1 MTDQNEAQ
9 KIIDAMQDVFNIAS
23 SGFDK
28 FYKEAKENSSGYSSK
43 AASSGTSSKAASS
56 GTYSKAA
63 SSGTYSKAASSGN
76 YSTAASSGYSST
88 AASSGNYSKA
98 ASSGDSSTAASSGT
112 YSKAA
117 SSGDASTAASSGYSS
132 TAASSGTYSN
142 AASSGDSSKA
152 ASSGD
157 SSKAAASG
165 ENVCA
170 FACGRNVCAKAS
182 LGGGIALSE
191 YDDKNKLVA
200 VAASII
206 DGKKLLADEWYKLE
220 GGKFV
225 HVDWSDG
232 IFSRV
237 KSIKKIGNATVKT
250 IIIDGQN
257 KKSYIY
263 ISGGKSAHGETIEK
277 AKADLRYKIADRDT
291 SRFKG
296 WKLTDE
302 KPLDEIIEAYRVI
315 TGACEEGTRT
325 FVERQEKL
333 PQKLTIAD
341 VINRTKGAFG
351 NEQFAAFFKEAS

>member
-28 FYKEAKENSSGYSSK
+28 FYKEAKENSSG
-43 AASSGTSSKAASS
+43 
-56 GTYSKAA
+56 
-63 SSGTYSKAASSGN
+63 TYSKAASSGN
-76 YSTAASSGYSST
+76 
-88 AASSGNYSKA
+88 
-98 ASSGDSSTAASSGT
+98 SSTAASSGT

-117 SSGDASTAASSGYSS
+117 SSGDSSKAASSGNSS
-132 TAASSGTYSN
+132 TAASSGN
-142 AASSGDSSKA
+142 SSKA

-157 SSKAAASG
+157 SSKAEASG

-191 YDDKNKLVA
+191 YDDHGKLLS

-225 HVDWSDG
+225 HVDWSDN

-237 KSIKKIGNATVKT
+237 KSIKKIGNATIKT
-250 IIIDGQN
+250 VIIDGQE

-263 ISGGKSAHGETIEK
+263 ISGGKSAHGETIDK
-277 AKADLRYKIADRDT
+277 AKSDLRYKIADRDT

-296 WKLTDE
+296 WKITDE
-302 KPLDEIIEAYRVI
+302 KPLDEIIEAYRII
-315 TGACEEGTRT
+315 TGACEQGTRN
-325 FVERQEKL
+325 FVESQGKL
-333 PQKLTIAD
+333 PKKLTITD

-351 NEQFAAFFKEAS
+351 NEQFAAFFKEVA